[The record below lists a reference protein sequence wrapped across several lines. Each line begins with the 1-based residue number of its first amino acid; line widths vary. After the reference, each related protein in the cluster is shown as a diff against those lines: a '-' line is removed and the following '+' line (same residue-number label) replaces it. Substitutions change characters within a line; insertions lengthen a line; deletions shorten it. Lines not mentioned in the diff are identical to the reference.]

1 MPLRRPK
8 DSEATG
14 LAQGTI
20 DVVRVLLTLA
30 LSALLLVRALPASAQ
45 DQGLGGSFI
54 TPFPD
59 NDVYQVQVVGD
70 WLAEG
75 LLSGLVEAF
84 TTGPGV
90 SITRKRYDLAG
101 LMGNASSS
109 ELAKLEQTFSTDP
122 SHIAIVMLG
131 AQDRYSLNRR
141 RSSDAEND
149 EWRGE
154 FGARVDRLMK
164 LLKKNNRAVYWVGL
178 PNMRRWQDNERA
190 QRMNDVIRERAY
202 MNGVRYI
209 DAYASFIDESGS
221 YSDWGPDITGKV
233 RRLRDSDGVHFTQ
246 AGYLKLAHF
255 VERELKRDIVQ
266 ARTERSIPL
275 AGDAAEQSRVN
286 PEKVRLKAESER
298 AQAQAKSAKGGGGV
312 AASVANPAG
321 ADGARDQ
328 KLETGKVDIKVP
340 GAEGTEQIVTIE
352 IVRPAIPASVVALV
366 TRKQSD
372 DKAAQMGD
380 VLVDQIP
387 GGLTVMSSI
396 VPPRGSDGSRRRM
409 SPTQSPYFRVLEK
422 GERLPSKPGRADDF
436 IWPRQQ
442 TTAEVRSEPP
452 PMPAPAKADDEVS
465 R

>member
-1 MPLRRPK
+1 M
-8 DSEATG
+8 T
-14 LAQGTI
+14 
-20 DVVRVLLTLA
+20 
-30 LSALLLVRALPASAQ
+30 LLLLRAVPASAQ
-45 DQGLGGSFI
+45 EQGLGGSFI

-75 LLSGLVEAF
+75 LMGGLVQAF
-84 TTGPGV
+84 TAGPGV
-90 SITRKRYDLAG
+90 SISRKRYDLDG
-101 LMGNASSS
+101 LMRNSSAN
-109 ELAKLEQTFSTDP
+109 ELAQLEQTFGTDP

-131 AQDRYSLNRR
+131 AQDRYSVNRR
-141 RSSDAEND
+141 RTTEAETD

-154 FGARVDRLMK
+154 YGARVDRLMK

-202 MNGVRYI
+202 LNGVRFI
-209 DAYASFIDESGS
+209 DAYASFIDESGG
-221 YSDWGPDITGKV
+221 YSDWGPDVTGKV
-233 RRLRDSDGVHFTQ
+233 RRLRDTDGVHFTE

-255 VERELKRDIVQ
+255 VERELKRDVTQ

-286 PEKVRLKAESER
+286 PEKVRLKAESDR
-298 AQAQAKSAKGGGGV
+298 AQAQAKSAKGGGDV
-312 AASVANPAG
+312 AAPAASAVA

-340 GAEGTEQIVTIE
+340 GVEGTEQIVTIE

-366 TRKQSD
+366 TRKTSD

-436 IWPRQQ
+436 TWPRQQ
-442 TTAEVRSEPP
+442 TTAEVRGGEPP
-452 PMPAPAKADDEVS
+452 AIADTGATS

>member
-1 MPLRRPK
+1 MRPAQRR
-8 DSEATG
+8 
-14 LAQGTI
+14 GTI
-20 DVVRVLLTLA
+20 DVVRALLTVA
-30 LSALLLVRALPASAQ
+30 LSALLLMRALPASAQ

-54 TPFPD
+54 TPFPE

-75 LLSGLVEAF
+75 LLGGLVQAF

-90 SITRKRYDLAG
+90 GISRKRYDLPG
-101 LMGNASSS
+101 LMRSGTPND
-109 ELAKLEQTFSTDP
+109 LAQLEQTFSTDP
-122 SHIAIVMLG
+122 SHIAIVMVG

-141 RSSDAEND
+141 RAPDDTD
-149 EWRGE
+149 EWRTEYG
-154 FGARVDRLMK
+154 GRVDRLMK

-202 MNGVRYI
+202 LNGVRYI
-209 DAYASFIDESGS
+209 DAYASFIDENGG
-221 YSDWGPDITGKV
+221 YSDWGPDITGKI
-233 RRLRDSDGVHFTQ
+233 RRLRDTDGVHFTE

-255 VERELKRDIVQ
+255 VERELKRDTAQ

-286 PEKVRLKAESER
+286 PDKVRLKEESAR
-298 AQAQAKSAKGGGGV
+298 AQARQAKAKGGSSV
-312 AASVANPAG
+312 AAAATDATPN
-321 ADGARDQ
+321 DGARDQ
-328 KLETGKVDIKVP
+328 KLDTGKVDIKVP
-340 GAEGTEQIVTIE
+340 GPDGTEQIVTVE
-352 IVRPAIPASVVALV
+352 IVRPAISASVVSLV

-396 VPPRGSDGSRRRM
+396 VPPRGSDGSRRRL

-422 GERLPSKPGRADDF
+422 GERMPSKPGRADDF
-436 IWPRQQ
+436 TWPRPQ
-442 TTAEVRSEPP
+442 TTAEVHSEPP
-452 PMPAPAKADDEVS
+452 PMQQPAASNKDN
-465 R
+465 RR

>member
-1 MPLRRPK
+1 M
-8 DSEATG
+8 
-14 LAQGTI
+14 
-20 DVVRVLLTLA
+20 VRALLSIVLM
-30 LSALLLVRALPASAQ
+30 ALLLVRAVPASAQ
-45 DQGLGGSFI
+45 EQGLGGSFI

-75 LLSGLVEAF
+75 LMGGLVQAF
-84 TTGPGV
+84 TAGPGV
-90 SITRKRYDLAG
+90 SISRKRYDLDG
-101 LMGNASSS
+101 LMRNSS
-109 ELAKLEQTFSTDP
+109 ANDMAQLEQTFGTDP

-131 AQDRYSLNRR
+131 AQDRYSMNRR
-141 RSSDAEND
+141 RTTDADAD

-154 FGARVDRLMK
+154 YGARVDRLMK

-178 PNMRRWQDNERA
+178 PNMRRGQDNERA

-202 MNGVRYI
+202 MNGVRFI
-209 DAYASFIDESGS
+209 DAYASFIDESGG
-221 YSDWGPDITGKV
+221 YSDWGPDVTGKV
-233 RRLRDSDGVHFTQ
+233 RRLRDSDGVHFTD

-255 VERELKRDIVQ
+255 VERELKRDIAQ

-286 PEKVRLKAESER
+286 PEKVRLKAENDR
-298 AQAQAKSAKGGGGV
+298 AQAQAKSAKGGGSAP
-312 AASVANPAG
+312 AASA

-340 GAEGTEQIVTIE
+340 GAEGTEQIVTVE
-352 IVRPAIPASVVALV
+352 IVRPAISAAVVALV
-366 TRKQSD
+366 TRKTSN

-396 VPPRGSDGSRRRM
+396 VPPRGSDGGRRRM

-436 IWPRQQ
+436 TWPRQQ
-442 TTAEVRSEPP
+442 ATAPEVSSEPP
-452 PMPAPAKADDEVS
+452 PMADRRRGS
-465 R
+465 TASTR

>member
-1 MPLRRPK
+1 MVRALL
-8 DSEATG
+8 S
-14 LAQGTI
+14 
-20 DVVRVLLTLA
+20 VVFM
-30 LSALLLVRALPASAQ
+30 ALLLVRAVPASAQ
-45 DQGLGGSFI
+45 EQGLGGSFI

-75 LLSGLVEAF
+75 LMGGLVQAF
-84 TTGPGV
+84 TAGPGV
-90 SITRKRYDLAG
+90 SISRKRYDLDG
-101 LMGNASSS
+101 LMRNSS
-109 ELAKLEQTFSTDP
+109 ANDMAQLEQTFGTDP

-131 AQDRYSLNRR
+131 AQDRYGVNRR
-141 RSSDAEND
+141 RTTEAEND

-154 FGARVDRLMK
+154 YGARVDRLMK

-202 MNGVRYI
+202 MNGVRFI
-209 DAYASFIDESGS
+209 DAYASFIDESGG
-221 YSDWGPDITGKV
+221 YSDWGPDVTGKV
-233 RRLRDSDGVHFTQ
+233 RRLRDTDGVHFTE

-275 AGDAAEQSRVN
+275 AGDTAEQSRVN
-286 PEKVRLKAESER
+286 PEKVRLKAESDR
-298 AQAQAKSAKGGGGV
+298 AQAQAKSAKGGGDV
-312 AASVANPAG
+312 AVPSAG
-321 ADGARDQ
+321 GGDGARDQ

-366 TRKQSD
+366 TRKTSD

-436 IWPRQQ
+436 TWPRQQ
-442 TTAEVRSEPP
+442 TTAAEVSSEPP
-452 PMPAPAKADDEVS
+452 PMADGRRGS
-465 R
+465 TASTH